1 MPQCRYAPPSVLL
14 LGRLVALLLP
24 QLYGQTAVPDEN
36 GHLVFKANARTV
48 IVDVV
53 VTGRDGKPV
62 QGLRKEDFAVS
73 EDDNAQ
79 QVSFFEEHKGAQ
91 PYPKN
96 LPDLPPNIFTNIP
109 RVKPVDSVTVLLFDS
124 LNTPLADQSFVRQ
137 EMMKFLRTVQPGRRI
152 AIFTLGTRLRFVQG
166 FSDDPAVLAAALDN
180 SRNGSDPRQSPL
192 LLSSSEND
200 AQQQSLGV
208 IYNNFAANPST

>member
-14 LGRLVALLLP
+14 LGCLVTLLLP

-79 QVSFFEEHKGAQ
+79 QVSFSEEHKGAQ

-96 LPDLPPNIFTNIP
+96 LPDLPPNIFTNVP
-109 RVKPVDSVTVLLFDS
+109 RVTPVDSVTVLLLDS
-124 LNTPLADQSFVRQ
+124 LNTQVPDQSSVHAQ
-137 EMMKFLRTVQPGRRI
+137 VLKYLAGIQPGRRL
-152 AIFTLGTRLRFVQG
+152 AIFTLGNQLRYIQG
-166 FSDDPAVLAAALDN
+166 FTSDPAV
-180 SRNGSDPRQSPL
+180 
-192 LLSSSEND
+192 
-200 AQQQSLGV
+200 
-208 IYNNFAANPST
+208 